1 MNDLHVREN
10 QQQQNNTKQIWRE
23 ALLGVAGRC
32 EALLGVVKRCDVE
45 IGKWLPLT
53 LPTSPPD

>member
-23 ALLGVAGRC
+23 ALLGV
-32 EALLGVVKRCDVE
+32 VKRCDAE